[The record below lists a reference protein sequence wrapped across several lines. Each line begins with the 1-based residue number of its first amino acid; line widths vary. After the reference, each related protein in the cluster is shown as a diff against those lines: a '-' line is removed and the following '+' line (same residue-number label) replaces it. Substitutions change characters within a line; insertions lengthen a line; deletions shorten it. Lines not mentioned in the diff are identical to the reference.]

1 MNKKKKSNIS
11 LAEKVRREKEIKDY
25 GKMVSL
31 KPSIVQKSKKD
42 YSRKWKLED
51 YED

>member
-1 MNKKKKSNIS
+1 MKKKKSNLS
-11 LAEKVRREKEIKDY
+11 LAEKTRRDQEIKTY
-25 GKMVSL
+25 GKIVSL
-31 KPSIVQKSKKD
+31 RPSVTHKNKKD